1 MRTPRRE
8 KERGHRAAR
17 ARETANTGGWSVT
30 QEAGVAER
38 RTALDQVL
46 GRADSKTALTMRG
59 FHHGKHREE
68 KEELVRSQR
77 TLDCGGREREGR
89 RSGNTLDCHEVHE
102 RASRSS
108 GMPTPTSAISVPQE
122 QACLSDP
129 AMSAA
134 SRVQPAGTVSSE
146 QKQPWVSSSGGCWGP
161 YLTIFCA
168 AEQRSSF
175 SQPPREQRGHQ
186 GPDPE
191 T

>member
-68 KEELVRSQR
+68 K
-77 TLDCGGREREGR
+77 GGSWSGRNARWTAGKGEGGQAEREYPR
-89 RSGNTLDCHEVHE
+89 LPRST
-102 RASRSS
+102 
-108 GMPTPTSAISVPQE
+108 
-122 QACLSDP
+122 
-129 AMSAA
+129 
-134 SRVQPAGTVSSE
+134 
-146 QKQPWVSSSGGCWGP
+146 
-161 YLTIFCA
+161 
-168 AEQRSSF
+168 
-175 SQPPREQRGHQ
+175 
-186 GPDPE
+186 
-191 T
+191 